1 MRAYSSNA
9 TFFSNIYTQEAI
21 DTNWNEYQIVV
32 TSPSNNVAIRAA
44 DSNTTN
50 LSVLDESRI
59 YAGNTIYLTTDGANV
74 VSGIAGVITT
84 GTIKTQNSTP
94 VAVASKSNTNSI
106 FQTIGVPSGVSYPY
120 GNRGFYLRPDGKYF
134 YIVNNDGVAP
144 AIVEF
149 QLATP
154 GNFNTATATGKTFT
168 APGQNGI
175 GGVCFSNDGRYLYT
189 AGSASQV
196 LMRFTLRTPWDLS
209 TVNATLDVQTYGL
222 NSYMSFPDKCT
233 NIRISADGTKI
244 VLISSYSTNA
254 GKVYAYNFGTPWD
267 VTSLVSVPYING
279 IAPTGSIGPVDVSL
293 DGSTWVWLSSMPGNA
308 VYQHNISVAVAAT
321 PWNSTT
327 LGSPIVLNLAN
338 STYQIYFSTS
348 YPMSPCIHRDG
359 SLTLLP
365 SIYATSGSTYSK
377 LHAHYDVDILLS
389 KNINISSFGLSATPT
404 QVWISQPT
412 TNVALTST
420 SNSMYSYARELELDV
435 SIGGYTGSNATTAAA
450 TVGIDGSGVLQIGD
464 TISLNNTT
472 TVTLTGV
479 TETANGLIRQDPGT
493 ATDYIKWSGKTF
505 ATGLTNPKVRF
516 SDDGSRMYVAGTGAL
531 ATPTLYMYTLSTP
544 WDITTAT
551 WNNKDYIRLSTLNGG
566 YTHKDFDIK
575 PDGSSIVV
583 LSASSEASS
592 NVVVRTDYYT
602 MSRKH
607 DINSLTFV
615 RQTNAYGGYGTTNY
629 VGPGRWNKNGTQF
642 SFCIYS
648 TSNDTYYQ
656 GYWSCTTP
664 YDMNT
669 AGAFQT
675 FSTGGGGAGVYYSG
689 WDSVWTPD
697 GLNLLTGGISNG
709 TNPGS
714 DAWVFTRTA
723 NTAYQLTSGMF
734 GTRTSALSTI
744 AIDWPAA
751 SGVTTSSTANSMDIS
766 TDGTKLYLA
775 LTNGTIYQFNVRTK
789 SLTKYALTF
798 ATQANPPGSI
808 FIPDRS
814 STVSMTATANANN
827 LILTSNTV
835 SANGR
840 ALQFKF
846 TNTPLNSEITQTR
859 INLKKSQ

>member
-74 VSGIAGVITT
+74 VSGTAGVITT
-84 GTIKTQNSTP
+84 GTIKTQNSAP
-94 VAVASKSNTNSI
+94 VAVASKSNTNSALKAI
-106 FQTIGVPSGVSYPY
+106 FNAGSNLTYAY
-120 GNRGFYLRPDGKYF
+120 GRPGFYLRPDGKYL
-134 YIVNNDGVAP
+134 YMVNNANTP
-144 AIVEF
+144 AVIEF
-149 QLATP
+149 AIATP
-154 GNFNTATATGKTFT
+154 GNYNTATTTGKSFT
-168 APGQNGI
+168 YGTGI
-175 GGVCFSNDGRYLYT
+175 SGICFSPDGRYLFTFSY
-189 AGSASQV
+189 GSQST
-196 LMRFTLRTPWDLS
+196 LYRFTLSTPWDLS
-209 TVNATLDVQTYGL
+209 TVNTSTGIL
-222 NSYMSFPDKCT
+222 T
-233 NIRISADGTKI
+233 NNLYNAGWLPNGYICSNLRISSDGTK
-244 VLISSYSTNA
+244 LIHNYA
-254 GKVYAYNFGTPWD
+254 GTITVYTFTTPWD
-267 VTSLVSVPYING
+267 ITTTGSTPIYQTSLPASAYQF
-279 IAPTGSIGPVDVSL
+279 DVSQ
-293 DGSTWVWLSSMPGNA
+293 DGKTWVYTIPNGSAGTGHDVYAA
-308 VYQHNISVAVAAT
+308 VSGTEWDAR
-321 PWNSTT
+321 T
-327 LGSPIVLNLAN
+327 LGTSVKLICAN
-338 STYQIYFSTS
+338 STYQAIYSTG
-348 YPMSPCIHRDG
+348 YPMSPCINRDG
-359 SLTLLP
+359 SITLLP
-365 SIYATSGSTYSK
+365 TTYNSITYASY
-377 LHAHYDVDILLS
+377 HAHYDVDILLS
-389 KNINISSFGLSATPT
+389 KNINITSFGLSATPT

-420 SNSMYSYARELELDV
+420 SNSMYSYARELELDI
-435 SIGGYTGSNATTAAA
+435 SIGGYTGSNANTTAA
-450 TVGIDGSGVLQIGD
+450 TVGIDGSGVLKIGD

-551 WNNKDYIRLSTLNGG
+551 WNNKDYIKLSTLNGG
-566 YTHKDFDIK
+566 LTHKDFDIK
-575 PDGSSIVV
+575 PDGSSIVI
-583 LSASSEASS
+583 LSASEPSS
-592 NVVVRTDYYT
+592 NVIVRTDYYT

-615 RQTNAYGGYGTTNY
+615 RQTNAYGGYGSTNY

-648 TSNDTYYQ
+648 ASNDTYFQ
-656 GYWSCTTP
+656 GYWSCSTP
-664 YDMNT
+664 YNMTT

-675 FSTGGGGAGVYYSG
+675 FSTGGGGFGVYYSG

-697 GLNLLTGGISNG
+697 GLNLLTGGITNG

-734 GTRTSALSTI
+734 GTKTTASSTI

-751 SGVTTSSTANSMDIS
+751 SGVTTSSLANSMDIS

-798 ATQANPPGSI
+798 ATQSNPPASI